1 MLFYHSNQV
10 ESIVLHIEYLL
21 QQHDCVILPGI
32 GALIATRVAARYDE
46 TNGKFLPPHR
56 QICFNSAVTNDD
68 GLLVNS
74 ISRRSGLEFEEAR
87 SVMIRQLVA
96 LTRTLERDG
105 EATLGKIGILR
116 QEDEGNITFCPLTSG
131 LSITEK
137 MGMPVLNLKSPSDE
151 EIIQSANHPAE
162 AIDEN
167 TSDAPANEAP
177 ETTTTDNKK
186 SPYYIIK
193 VSKRAVR
200 VAASVALILCAALTL
215 RFAGIGTGE
224 QAPSEASVMP
234 VKVIAKAPLQIK
246 EAILPS
252 SAETKDTP
260 DIRQNEITGDT
271 YCLIVASFRNENEA
285 DTYLSQHTQSSYG
298 LKKEFTGRIW
308 HISAASSNDKETLL
322 KLSHSDEFRSE
333 YSESWVWKSK

>member
-1 MLFYHSNQV
+1 M

-32 GALIATRVAARYDE
+32 GALIASRIGARYDE
-46 TNGKFLPPHR
+46 ENGRFLPPHR

-87 SVMIRQLVA
+87 SIMIRQLVA

-105 EATLGKIGILR
+105 ETTLGKIGILR
-116 QEDEGNITFCPLTSG
+116 QEEEGNITFCPLTSG

-137 MGMPVLNLKSPSDE
+137 MGMPVLNLKSPSSE
-151 EIIQSANHPAE
+151 EITQPTNQPAE

-167 TSDAPANEAP
+167 NASAPTD
-177 ETTTTDNKK
+177 ETTDASTINNKR
-186 SPYYIIK
+186 SSYYIIK

-200 VAASVALILCAALTL
+200 VAASVALILCTALTL

-224 QAPSEASVMP
+224 QVPDEASVMP
-234 VKVIAKAPLQIK
+234 VKVIAEAPLQIK
-246 EAILPS
+246 EAVLPS
-252 SAETKDTP
+252 TEKTGNPETQ
-260 DIRQNEITGDT
+260 QNEITGDT

-285 DTYLSQHTQSSYG
+285 DTFLSQHTQSSFG

-308 HISAASSNDKETLL
+308 HISAASSNEKETLL
-322 KLSHSDEFRSE
+322 KLSHSDEFKSE